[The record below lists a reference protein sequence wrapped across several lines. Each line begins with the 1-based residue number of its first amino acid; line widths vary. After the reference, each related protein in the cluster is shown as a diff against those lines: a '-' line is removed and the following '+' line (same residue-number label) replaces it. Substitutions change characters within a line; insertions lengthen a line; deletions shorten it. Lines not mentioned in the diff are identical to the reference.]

1 MKMMYNNIP
10 VKSMKIKHYEIS
22 TNDATLVASDLQT
35 GVTAY
40 AKGQKVTGTGK
51 SFEFARYGQILTN
64 VATSIPAMI
73 NIIEV
78 ASLSY
83 PVQLSAALN
92 DMYAMDFSTS
102 QTIGSI
108 IIDGT
113 TYPISAIVSDGKI
126 TITCDKTIKLQIFY
140 GKDNYR

>member
-1 MKMMYNNIP
+1 MKMMYNKTP
-10 VKSMKIKHYEIS
+10 VKTMKVKHYELS
-22 TNDATLVASDLQT
+22 TNDATLVASDLQA

-51 SFEFARYGQILTN
+51 SFEFARYGQIYTN
-64 VATSIPAMI
+64 VSTLIPATI
-73 NIIEV
+73 NIIEI

-83 PVQLSAALN
+83 PVQLSVALN
-92 DMYAMDFSTS
+92 DMYTMDFSTL

-108 IIDGT
+108 VIDGT
-113 TYPISAIVSDGKI
+113 TYPLSAVVLDGKL
-126 TITCDKTIKLQIFY
+126 TIACDKTTKLQIFY